1 MLLAKIPLALVTA
14 TAVAFGGTYVG
25 VGKGMGGIYA
35 LASSSRDSRVEATK
49 PTRRIII
56 GIDLSRS
63 NPITDDPGF
72 AAKVAQRVRGMI
84 EGMGFASEIYVRT
97 FGAYNS
103 NANSFYYDAKLS
115 IRSRPDVVA
124 AEVAKLISSTPA
136 LIRAG
141 RWRAQNTTNVLAF
154 LDNAANSFG
163 CNGMP
168 TDVVLASDG
177 LEDSEYAHMKRP
189 GAQLPAPRSRAFRG
203 CQGLYIF
210 GLGRGQDSPAHTIEL
225 RNQWQRWAQAAGFV
239 SFTGLNDW

>member
-1 MLLAKIPLALVTA
+1 MLIGKLPLALITA
-14 TAVAFGGTYVG
+14 TAVTFGGTYLG

-35 LASSSRDSRVEATK
+35 LASTSRDSRVEATK
-49 PTRRIII
+49 PTRRLII

-84 EGMGFASEIYVRT
+84 ESLGFASEIYVRT
-97 FGAYNS
+97 FGSYNS
-103 NANSFYYDAKLS
+103 SANAFYYDAKLS
-115 IRSRPDVVA
+115 IRSRPDAVA

-136 LIRAG
+136 LIKSG

-154 LDNAANSFG
+154 LDNAAHSFG
-163 CNGMP
+163 CSGMP

-189 GAQLPAPRSRAFRG
+189 GAQLPQPRSRAFNG

-210 GLGRGQDSPAHTIEL
+210 GLGRGQESPAHTIEL
-225 RNQWQRWAQAAGFV
+225 RNQWQRWAHAAGFS